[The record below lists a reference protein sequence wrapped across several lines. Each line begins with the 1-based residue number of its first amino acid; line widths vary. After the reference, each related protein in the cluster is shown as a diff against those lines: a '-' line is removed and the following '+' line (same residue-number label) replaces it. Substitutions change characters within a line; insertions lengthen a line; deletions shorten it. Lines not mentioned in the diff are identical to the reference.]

1 MFRDSVRKLLG
12 KPLKRATNESPAS
25 AQQPEAADSVDAE
38 KPDDSASSSVMTAVR
53 ARSGIR
59 ADLRYASWSS
69 EGLVV
74 SGWVTVGGKQRRAP
88 QTLELFAKSLTGE
101 ATDHSDHCRRLEPF
115 EPDSEHLEI
124 NSFVRSKH
132 DLSTAIFT
140 VLLPF
145 STWNDLNSDD
155 LQIVARY
162 GNSTELTPLTHRY
175 RWGSAGH
182 LAAQIVKPQR
192 YAPRWDNDL
201 GLCVSRTRPTVFI
214 SGMPDV
220 DTRVNM
226 KLEIS
231 QGYEPTTASFRQEST
246 DTDVPLDLVV
256 TEQGV
261 SLSVP
266 VSALPQSD
274 GVWGI
279 TVCDQSGRRRLV
291 HWADDRWDRLSITS
305 NTYLE
310 QRSGGALRLIRA
322 EHPIIAE
329 QVHFSDQQI
338 VVALGE
344 DTSSQVDSLILR
356 GPRAELESKVAP
368 DGQHTFDLAVSLWGQ
383 DVPVPPSGGYRVYA
397 RTLSGKEV
405 PTRLSRSLNATTP
418 QAARTSFAAFRLEHS
433 PDNQLYVDISAPL
446 TNDEKGLFNRRQL
459 AARFCGTHAS
469 LTTMTTGGVFLES
482 WYGKTFSDNPA
493 PLVSALK
500 DAGVAGPYHVVIA
513 DWSVSFPEDVH
524 PVIAGSEEYWMALGT
539 SRVVVFN
546 TWLPSEFRKH
556 PGQYVVQTWHG
567 TPLKSLGMD
576 VPHRRGSESAE
587 TNLSKGSAMWD
598 LLVSQSSYATEIFR
612 RAYVYDGEVAEV
624 GYPRNDA
631 LCDADSSDLRR
642 VVRSRLGLPNNSK
655 VILYAPT
662 WRQED
667 KGSVGP
673 LDVPRLLE
681 LLPNDYFVAVRGHS
695 VTLRRGSNVTGERI
709 VDVTSYPEP
718 SELMAMSDILV
729 TDYSSIMFDFAA
741 SNRPILYYTPD
752 LEEYVD
758 HGRGAYFDLRDSA
771 PGELTTTPTE
781 LANAIRTSPA
791 EVTSSVYRVWQQ
803 KYVPYDDGHASE
815 RLARLISE
823 RLAEK

>member
-246 DTDVPLDLVV
+246 D
-256 TEQGV
+256 
-261 SLSVP
+261 
-266 VSALPQSD
+266 
-274 GVWGI
+274 
-279 TVCDQSGRRRLV
+279 
-291 HWADDRWDRLSITS
+291 
-305 NTYLE
+305 N
-310 QRSGGALRLIRA
+310 
-322 EHPIIAE
+322 
-329 QVHFSDQQI
+329 
-338 VVALGE
+338 
-344 DTSSQVDSLILR
+344 
-356 GPRAELESKVAP
+356 
-368 DGQHTFDLAVSLWGQ
+368 
-383 DVPVPPSGGYRVYA
+383 
-397 RTLSGKEV
+397 EV
-405 PTRLSRSLNATTP
+405 
-418 QAARTSFAAFRLEHS
+418 
-433 PDNQLYVDISAPL
+433 
-446 TNDEKGLFNRRQL
+446 
-459 AARFCGTHAS
+459 
-469 LTTMTTGGVFLES
+469 
-482 WYGKTFSDNPA
+482 
-493 PLVSALK
+493 
-500 DAGVAGPYHVVIA
+500 
-513 DWSVSFPEDVH
+513 
-524 PVIAGSEEYWMALGT
+524 
-539 SRVVVFN
+539 
-546 TWLPSEFRKH
+546 
-556 PGQYVVQTWHG
+556 
-567 TPLKSLGMD
+567 
-576 VPHRRGSESAE
+576 
-587 TNLSKGSAMWD
+587 
-598 LLVSQSSYATEIFR
+598 
-612 RAYVYDGEVAEV
+612 
-624 GYPRNDA
+624 
-631 LCDADSSDLRR
+631 
-642 VVRSRLGLPNNSK
+642 
-655 VILYAPT
+655 
-662 WRQED
+662 
-667 KGSVGP
+667 
-673 LDVPRLLE
+673 
-681 LLPNDYFVAVRGHS
+681 
-695 VTLRRGSNVTGERI
+695 
-709 VDVTSYPEP
+709 
-718 SELMAMSDILV
+718 
-729 TDYSSIMFDFAA
+729 
-741 SNRPILYYTPD
+741 
-752 LEEYVD
+752 
-758 HGRGAYFDLRDSA
+758 
-771 PGELTTTPTE
+771 
-781 LANAIRTSPA
+781 
-791 EVTSSVYRVWQQ
+791 
-803 KYVPYDDGHASE
+803 
-815 RLARLISE
+815 
-823 RLAEK
+823 